1 MTELAAAAAL
11 IRSARRGVAFTGA
24 GISQESGIPTYR
36 GAGGIYQTVDP
47 IKVSNITYFRRDPA
61 LYWTHA
67 RARGALALAARPNP
81 AHVAVVEMERQG
93 HLVAVVTQ
101 NTDGLHTDAGSARV
115 IELHGTG
122 RQVECLDCG
131 AREPR
136 SHVQARLEEE
146 FPPRCLECDSIYIK
160 PAAVFFG
167 EPMPGQA
174 VADAFELAQAA
185 DLMLVVGST
194 LQVYPAAEVPLQAA
208 QSGAPLIIVNLE
220 ATPFD
225 RLAEIVIRGKA
236 GEVLPQLSRLAGQRH
251 DGGGE

>member
-1 MTELAAAAAL
+1 MPGLRCAGAAL
-11 IRSARRGVAFTGA
+11 TGP
-24 GISQESGIPTYR
+24 G
-36 GAGGIYQTVDP
+36 
-47 IKVSNITYFRRDPA
+47 
-61 LYWTHA
+61 
-67 RARGALALAARPNP
+67 
-81 AHVAVVEMERQG
+81 
-93 HLVAVVTQ
+93 
-101 NTDGLHTDAGSARV
+101 
-115 IELHGTG
+115 
-122 RQVECLDCG
+122 
-131 AREPR
+131 
-136 SHVQARLEEE
+136 RLEEE

-167 EPMPGQA
+167 EAMPGQA
-174 VADAFELAQAA
+174 VADAFELAQAS

-236 GEVLPQLSRLAGQRH
+236 GEVLPQLSRLAGQRG